1 MQKMQGAFG
10 ESALHVAAATAT
22 GSTRLAEMLTMLIRL
37 GMDVNSQDSEGDTP
51 LHWAAFAGNVRGIQ
65 VLLQKGAKV
74 MENYQG
80 LTPWEVA
87 AAEPAAFL
95 GRRDYER
102 CRQRLDEASLAG
114 PRPRHLGLIQVSQK
128 QPSQVFDILQGDRT
142 LFRSTTCSL
151 S

>member
-1 MQKMQGAFG
+1 
-10 ESALHVAAATAT
+10 
-22 GSTRLAEMLTMLIRL
+22 MLTMLIRL

-65 VLLQKGAKV
+65 VGLTSQQCCHGLRPQAFRPLHPPQVLLQKGAKV

-95 GRRDYER
+95 GEGICFELWDSP
-102 CRQRLDEASLAG
+102 SLHDLWQCPTTPVLWAG
-114 PRPRHLGLIQVSQK
+114 AVGLCGGPVL
-128 QPSQVFDILQGDRT
+128 SQVVVERNGRYMQLRFH
-142 LFRSTTCSL
+142 SCAA
-151 S
+151 